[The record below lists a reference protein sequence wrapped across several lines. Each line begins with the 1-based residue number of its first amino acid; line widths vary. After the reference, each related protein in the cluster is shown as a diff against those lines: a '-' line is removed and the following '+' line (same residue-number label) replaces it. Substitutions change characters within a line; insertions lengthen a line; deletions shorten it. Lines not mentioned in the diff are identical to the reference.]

1 MTTLD
6 EQLAHRLQVV
16 LLHTTL
22 AVSAGVLGMALLVM
36 AGDLG
41 YHGDDFDGVGAV
53 FAVLFAVPATIV
65 VGACLLLLRRAVAGG
80 DLGERRPLG
89 PATEEHSSR
98 IVTEMLLPCRAST
111 GRPID
116 SGV

>member
-36 AGDLG
+36 AVDLG

-80 DLGERRPLG
+80 DLGEWRPSGRRPR
-89 PATEEHSSR
+89 S
-98 IVTEMLLPCRAST
+98 LP
-111 GRPID
+111 
-116 SGV
+116 VE

>member
-6 EQLAHRLQVV
+6 EQLAHRLQVA

-80 DLGERRPLG
+80 DLGEWRPSG
-89 PATEEHSSR
+89 
-98 IVTEMLLPCRAST
+98 
-111 GRPID
+111 GR
-116 SGV
+116 

>member
-22 AVSAGVLGMALLVM
+22 AVSAGVIGMALLVM

-53 FAVLFAVPATIV
+53 FAVPATIV

-80 DLGERRPLG
+80 DLGEWRPSG
-89 PATEEHSSR
+89 
-98 IVTEMLLPCRAST
+98 
-111 GRPID
+111 GR
-116 SGV
+116 